1 MASSPPDQPQES
13 VLPRLI
19 EDEMRDSFLAYSMS
33 VIVQRA
39 LPDVRD
45 GLKPV
50 HRRILYAMNEA
61 GLTAG
66 RPYKKSATV
75 VGEVLGKFHPHGD
88 MAVYEA
94 LVRMVQDFS
103 LRYPLVDGQG
113 NFGSIDGDNAAAYRY
128 TEARLTPLAMELLRD
143 IEKNTVD
150 FVPNFDDQR
159 EEPTVLPSKFPNLL
173 VNGSSGIA
181 VGMATNI
188 PPHNLR
194 EVTAACIH
202 VIENPDCTVAD
213 LFQFVRGPD
222 FPTGGFICGWEG
234 IKEAY
239 ETGRGRIV
247 MRARTEF
254 EENEQGRNA
263 IIVNEV
269 PFMVNKSRMIE
280 QIAELVREKRVTDI
294 SDLRDE
300 SDRDGIRVVIELKRD
315 AIPQIVLN
323 QLYKHTQMQSTF
335 GVIMLALVEGG
346 GVPNSMVPKIMD
358 LKELITHFITHRH
371 KVVIRRT
378 QYELD
383 HALDREHILEGL
395 KIAVDAI
402 DEVVELIKA
411 SPDTETASTSL
422 QARFALSERQA
433 KAILDMRLAR
443 LTGLEI
449 EKLEAELI
457 EVRAMIADLRDILT
471 NEPRRWQ
478 IIKDELREV
487 AEKFGDKRRTDVIAL
502 DTSISLEDLLADDEM
517 VITIS
522 HGGYIKRLPLDT
534 YRAQRRGG
542 RGLTGVKPKEEDWIQ
557 HLYVSRTHDYLMVFT
572 TEGHCYWL
580 KVHQVP
586 VAGRESRGKPIV
598 NLLAMG
604 PEEQIASV
612 VPVREFSPEKS
623 LIFATRLGVVK
634 KTPLDAYSHVRAV
647 GVNAIN
653 VDADDSLIDVQI
665 TGGNDEVI
673 LATRNGMAIRFHE
686 SDVRNMG
693 RTATGV
699 RGVRLRDDD
708 VVVGMVVIHNET
720 RAQSTLLVVSEQG
733 RGKRTAIEEYR
744 FQSRGGS
751 GVINFRVT
759 DQTGRVVA
767 IKEVFP
773 GDELML
779 ITRAGVINRQR
790 VNEIR
795 VIGRATQGVRLLSL
809 DEGDA
814 LVDVARLVPEDESG
828 EGALNGHVPTG
839 DGAGALAAS
848 VEPTVTAVV
857 DEPDDV
863 LPEGDE
869 EGEPLA

>member
-1 MASSPPDQPQES
+1 MASSPPDQPQERL
-13 VLPRLI
+13 LPRLI

-143 IEKNTVD
+143 IEKNTVN

-194 EVTAACIH
+194 EVTEACIH
-202 VIENPDCTVAD
+202 VIENPDCSVAD
-213 LFQFVRGPD
+213 LFKFVRGPD

-280 QIAELVREKRVTDI
+280 QIAELVRDKRVTDI

-323 QLYKHTQMQSTF
+323 QLYKHTQLQSTF
-335 GVIMLALVEGG
+335 GVIMLALVDGQ
-346 GVPNSMVPKIMD
+346 PKIMD
-358 LKELITHFITHRH
+358 LKELITHFVRHRH
-371 KVVIRRT
+371 VVVVRRT
-378 QYELD
+378 EFELN

-411 SPDTETASTSL
+411 SPDTETASTTL

-457 EVRAMIADLRDILT
+457 EVRATIADLRDILT
-471 NEPRRWQ
+471 NEPRRYQ

-487 AEKFGDKRRTDVIAL
+487 AEKYGDKRRTDVIAL

-522 HGGYIKRLPLDT
+522 HEGYIKRLPLDT

-542 RGLTGVKPKEEDWIQ
+542 RGLTGVKPKEEDWVQ

-604 PEEQIASV
+604 PDEQIASV

-653 VDADDSLIDVQI
+653 VDPGDALIDVQI
-665 TGGNDEVI
+665 TGGNDEII

-693 RTATGV
+693 RIATGV
-699 RGVRLRDDD
+699 RGVRLRGDD
-708 VVVGMVVIHNET
+708 VVVGMVVIHRET
-720 RAQSTLLVVSEQG
+720 AAQSTLLVVSEQG
-733 RGKRTAIEEYR
+733 RGKRTAIDEYR

-759 DQTGRVVA
+759 EHTGRVVA

-779 ITRAGVINRQR
+779 ITRAGVIIRQR

-814 LVDVARLVPEDESG
+814 LVDVARLVPEDEAG
-828 EGALNGHVPTG
+828 EGALNGHGRSG
-839 DGAGALAAS
+839 DGGGTLEAGPTEPTATVVIDEPEDLMDEGNDD
-848 VEPTVTAVV
+848 VEP
-857 DEPDDV
+857 
-863 LPEGDE
+863 LG
-869 EGEPLA
+869 

>member
-1 MASSPPDQPQES
+1 MASTPPDQPQERL
-13 VLPRLI
+13 LPRLI

-50 HRRILYAMNEA
+50 HRRILHAMNEA
-61 GLTAG
+61 GLIAG

-75 VGEVLGKFHPHGD
+75 VGEVLGKYHPHGD

-103 LRYPLVDGQG
+103 LRYPLIDGQG

-143 IEKNTVD
+143 IDKNTVN

-194 EVTAACIH
+194 EVTDACIH
-202 VIENPDCTVAD
+202 VIENPDCTVQE
-213 LFQFVRGPD
+213 LFHFVKGPD

-247 MRARTEF
+247 MRARTAF
-254 EENEQGRNA
+254 EENDQGRNV

-280 QIAELVREKRVTDI
+280 QIAELVRDKRVTDI

-323 QLYKHTQMQSTF
+323 QLYKHTQLQSTF
-335 GVIMLALVEGG
+335 GVIMLALVDGQ
-346 GVPNSMVPKIMD
+346 PKIMD
-358 LKELITHFITHRH
+358 LKELITHFIRHRH
-371 KVVIRRT
+371 QVVVRRT
-378 QYELD
+378 QFELD
-383 HALDREHILEGL
+383 AALDREHILEGL

-402 DEVVELIKA
+402 DEVVSIIRT
-411 SPDTETASTSL
+411 SDDTETAGTRL
-422 QARFALSERQA
+422 RDRFGLSERQS
-433 KAILDMRLAR
+433 KAILDMRLGR

-449 EKLEAELI
+449 EKLEEELG
-457 EVRAMIADLRDILT
+457 EVRTVIADLRDILG
-471 NEPRRWQ
+471 NEPRRYE

-487 AEKFGDKRRTDVIAL
+487 AAKFGDNRRTDIIAL

-522 HGGYIKRLPLDT
+522 HEGYIKRLPLDT

-542 RGLTGVKPKEEDWIQ
+542 RGLTGVKPKEEDWVQ
-557 HLYVSRTHDYLMVFT
+557 HLYVGRTHDYLMVFT
-572 TEGHCYWL
+572 AEGHCYWL

-604 PEEQIASV
+604 PDERIASV
-612 VPVREFSPEKS
+612 VPVREFSAEKS

-634 KTPLDAYSHVRAV
+634 KTPLDAYSHVRTV

-653 VDADDSLIDVQI
+653 IDPDDALIDVQI
-665 TGGNDEVI
+665 TGGQDEVI
-673 LATRNGMAIRFHE
+673 LATSNGMAIRFHE

-699 RGVRLRDDD
+699 RGVRLRADDF
-708 VVVGMVVIHNET
+708 VVGMVVIHNET
-720 RAQSTLLVVSEQG
+720 AAQSTLLVVSEQG
-733 RGKRTAIEEYR
+733 RGKRTNIDEYR
-744 FQSRGGS
+744 FQGRGGS

-809 DEGDA
+809 DEGDV
-814 LVDVARLVPEDESG
+814 LVDVARLVPEDDAG
-828 EGALNGHVPTG
+828 EAAITGNGASG
-839 DGAGALAAS
+839 DGGGTIVDPLDG
-848 VEPTVTAVV
+848 VIDTEEEPIDAIV
-857 DEPDDV
+857 DSDQ
-863 LPEGDE
+863 DE
-869 EGEPLA
+869 EPLS